1 MFRTPTIRRP
11 YECAAGKRP
20 LAACLP
26 CSQSKS
32 ARTLCHSCYGL
43 RVATCKSCGDEA
55 EQLVTVK
62 VGGKSRKVCEDC
74 ADRLKEEA
82 DVAEQS
88 ESVVQ
93 SMMGFK
99 GRR

>member
-1 MFRTPTIRRP
+1 M
-11 YECAAGKRP
+11 
-20 LAACLP
+20 
-26 CSQSKS
+26 
-32 ARTLCHSCYGL
+32 
-43 RVATCKSCGDEA
+43 
-55 EQLVTVK
+55 EQLFTVK